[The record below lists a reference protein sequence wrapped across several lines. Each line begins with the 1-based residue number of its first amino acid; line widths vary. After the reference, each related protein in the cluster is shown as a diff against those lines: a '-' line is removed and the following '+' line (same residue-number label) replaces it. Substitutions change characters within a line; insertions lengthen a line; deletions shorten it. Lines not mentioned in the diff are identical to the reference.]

1 MYAGK
6 FLKVNFTFPQTHPEI
21 LIERSC
27 SNNIYPCSNYW
38 WAILWKDQAKQLC
51 KLIQWGG
58 KKILDIH
65 ICEWK
70 QKWSW
75 RSLKRTKTVSKS
87 SALSEWAVLHQKCA
101 KNIGN
106 FRLYPKSWN
115 FQIEQSCGSNGEETW
130 KNHQI
135 FKVESA
141 WNCQYILFSNICP
154 VWTVAVFLFIG
165 TKRYYSMRGWSGLD
179 RNLPTP

>member
-1 MYAGK
+1 MYVHAGK
-6 FLKVNFTFPQTHPEI
+6 LLKVNFTFPQTHPEI
-21 LIERSC
+21 LLERSC

-65 ICEWK
+65 ICEWE

-75 RSLKRTKTVSKS
+75 ADVEGLSLKTKALIQSKFLDRYFESKIYLS
-87 SALSEWAVLHQKCA
+87 S
-101 KNIGN
+101 
-106 FRLYPKSWN
+106 
-115 FQIEQSCGSNGEETW
+115 
-130 KNHQI
+130 I
-135 FKVESA
+135 FG
-141 WNCQYILFSNICP
+141 YIHCEVQLFS
-154 VWTVAVFLFIG
+154 
-165 TKRYYSMRGWSGLD
+165 YSLAPKYVIPHTGGQND